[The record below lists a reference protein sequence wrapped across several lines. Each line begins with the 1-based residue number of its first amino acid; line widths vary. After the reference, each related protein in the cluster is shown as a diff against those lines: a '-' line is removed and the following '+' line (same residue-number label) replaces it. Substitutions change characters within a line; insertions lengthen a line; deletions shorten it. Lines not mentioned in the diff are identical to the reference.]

1 MATGK
6 RVCVIGCG
14 NWGSAVAKLVSEN
27 AKRYPDFDD
36 TVRIW
41 VLEEVFEGRNLSEI
55 INNDH
60 ENKKYLPG
68 IKLPHNLL
76 AVPDMKECVQESDLF
91 LVVLPHQFVHSTIEK
106 MKQFGPL
113 RPGALAISLVKGI
126 ELTGSSVKC
135 FTDAIENTLGIPC
148 LALSGA
154 NVAKNVAM
162 EEFSEAT
169 IGYKEKAHAVLFQ
182 KLFDR
187 PYFKINCI
195 PGVAAVQVFGAIK
208 NAVAIAAGFC
218 DGLGL
223 GSNTKAAIMR
233 IGLKEIYKFSCKF
246 FNENSQDVVFESAG
260 VADLITTCIG
270 GRNVR
275 CAAEF
280 AKHGGKKSWNDI
292 EREMLGGQ
300 KLQGTSTCEE
310 VYHVLKAN
318 NIEAEFPLFV
328 VTYKIAHMGADPND
342 LIREFAVEKLEEF

>member
-6 RVCVIGCG
+6 KVCVVGCG
-14 NWGSAVAKLVSEN
+14 NWGSAVAKLVAEN
-27 AKRYPDFDD
+27 TPRYPEFDD
-36 TVRIW
+36 TVIIY

-55 INNDH
+55 INTDH

-68 IKLPHNLL
+68 IKLPHNIL
-76 AVPDMKECVQESDLF
+76 AVPDLKQCIQDSDIF
-91 LVVLPHQFVHSTIEK
+91 IIVIPHQFVNSTVAKIK
-106 MKQFGPL
+106 SFNVMK
-113 RPGALAISLVKGI
+113 PGSLAINLVKGI
-126 ELTGSSVKC
+126 ELTEKVVNC
-135 FTDAIENTLGIPC
+135 FTDTIEKELGIPC

-169 IGYKEKAHAVLFQ
+169 IGYKNKEHAVLFQ
-182 KLFDR
+182 RLFDR
-187 PYFKINCI
+187 PYFKINCV
-195 PGVAAVQVFGAIK
+195 PGVSAVQVFGAIK

-233 IGLKEIYKFSCKF
+233 IGLNEIYRFACKF
-246 FNENSQDVVFESAG
+246 FKDINTDVVFESAG

-280 AKHGGKKSWNDI
+280 AKHGGKKSWHDI
-292 EREMLGGQ
+292 ENEMLGGQ

-310 VYHVLKAN
+310 VYKVLVAHN
-318 NIEAEFPLFV
+318 MENDFPLFV
-328 VTYKIAHMGADPND
+328 VTYNIAFQGAEPAE
-342 LIREFAVEKLEEF
+342 LIRKFSNETLNPF